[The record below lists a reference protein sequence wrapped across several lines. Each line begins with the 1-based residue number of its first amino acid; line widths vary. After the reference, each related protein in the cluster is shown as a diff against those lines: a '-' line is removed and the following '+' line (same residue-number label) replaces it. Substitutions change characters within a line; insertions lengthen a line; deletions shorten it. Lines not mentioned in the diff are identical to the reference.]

1 MKIRAPMKRTAGWI
15 QGIILQ
21 NSRTSKQATS
31 IRTACSTLARE
42 IDNRYRKMPKR
53 RKVKRVGSSQQVG
66 RSCSGGL
73 LCLHLLGGLLL
84 LAVLRL
90 VVLVLV
96 LRVFLLLCGGFG
108 HELLESHEVTLFF
121 GISCGLV

>member
-1 MKIRAPMKRTAGWI
+1 M
-15 QGIILQ
+15 L
-21 NSRTSKQATS
+21 
-31 IRTACSTLARE
+31 
-42 IDNRYRKMPKR
+42 
-53 RKVKRVGSSQQVG
+53 KVEEKKVGSSQRVG
-66 RSCSGGL
+66 RLCSGRL
-73 LCLHLLGGLLL
+73 LRLHLLGGLLL

-108 HELLESHEVTLFF
+108 HELLEGHEVALFL